1 MKKFLIVL
9 TNTERYDKHDIP
21 TGLWLSE
28 LTHFYDEIQKYGIEA
43 DFISPLGGYVPLD
56 PYSMKFMD
64 KVDYKWYSD
73 KTFITRALAESLKP
87 TGIDPDDYFAIYYTG
102 GHGVLWDFPDNTE
115 IQQLA
120 MDIYNQDGFVTAVC
134 HGVVGL
140 LNLKLETG
148 EFLIKNKLVTGFTN
162 TEEFLS
168 QKYTKVPFSTEQE
181 MKNRGANYKKRR
193 FFKSHAVSDSRIIT
207 GQNPWSP
214 REVARLLIEEM

>member
-1 MKKFLIVL
+1 MKKILIVL

-56 PYSMKFMD
+56 PYSMKFKD

-115 IQQLA
+115 IRNGYLQSRWFCNCRLSWCGRP
-120 MDIYNQDGFVTAVC
+120 I
-134 HGVVGL
+134 
-140 LNLKLETG
+140 KLE
-148 EFLIKNKLVTGFTN
+148 IR
-162 TEEFLS
+162 
-168 QKYTKVPFSTEQE
+168 
-181 MKNRGANYKKRR
+181 NRGIFNK
-193 FFKSHAVSDSRIIT
+193 
-207 GQNPWSP
+207 
-214 REVARLLIEEM
+214 E